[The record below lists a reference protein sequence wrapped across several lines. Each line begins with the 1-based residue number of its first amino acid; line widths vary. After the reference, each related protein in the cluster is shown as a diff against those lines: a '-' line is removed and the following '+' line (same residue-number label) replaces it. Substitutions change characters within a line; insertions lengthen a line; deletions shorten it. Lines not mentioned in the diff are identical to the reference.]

1 MPDLPLSL
9 IYLTDAYRVGETV
22 VPKIEKDWQA
32 LLLAE
37 NPDRIAFRGS
47 GLVELANRDEIFV
60 MEASV
65 LSENLFEQAVIGIL
79 GEYVVF
85 ATDTDL
91 LNHQGLKAALSHCQ
105 QNDIDLLIEND
116 GKKLSDFFFA
126 SKLITSP
133 LASEVRKIDP
143 RLSPGILRKWLEQVA
158 NITEHTSFGF
168 SN

>member
-37 NPDRIAFRGS
+37 NPDRIAFRGQ
-47 GLVELANRDEIFV
+47 GLVELANRDEIV
-60 MEASV
+60 LMEASV

-85 ATDTDL
+85 ATDTDRL
-91 LNHQGLKAALSHCQ
+91 DYQGLKAALRHCQ
-105 QNDIDLLIEND
+105 ENNIDLLIEND
-116 GKKLSDFFFA
+116 GKKMSDFFFA

-133 LASEVRKIDP
+133 LATEVLKIDP
-143 RLSPGILRKWLEQVA
+143 RLSPSILRKWLEQVSNA
-158 NITEHTSFGF
+158 TELSSFGY